1 MTTYANVEAPLKFR
15 EWQATAKLMP
25 VEEGAAALDISAD
38 FFDSAIT
45 TDLLVYDGGCYI
57 ECLADGSYY
66 LQISN
71 SDWQAYDLERLE
83 RILYKEWYIQ

>member
-1 MTTYANVEAPLKFR
+1 MSLIDGSYEID
-15 EWQATAKLMP
+15 
-25 VEEGAAALDISAD
+25 LDPS

-45 TDLLVYDGGCYI
+45 AGLLIYHGDCYI

-71 SDWQAYDLERLE
+71 SDWQGYDLERLE
-83 RILYKEWYIQ
+83 RILYEEWYIQ